1 MYILFWLF
9 YYILPGVAAWKL
21 RSADFAKCVYG
32 FFGTAFAVYLA
43 VWSENMLHKT
53 IDPLIRNTDV
63 KSWLT
68 VISLVLIWFFATI
81 IFHFAVTKL
90 APDGFELFEFPE
102 HICKFLGPLTV
113 FLHCGLICAM
123 IFTIFSVSPFA
134 RHVNIVSLEPSLC
147 SGARY
152 RILWDS
158 FFIDRFSWQEAGINA
173 RRRSFDRFVPEKPEQ
188 VLKALEEA
196 KRKKAEAEAAARAAE
211 LAARKAAHEKALAE
225 AKAREEA
232 EKKERILKKKKRLGK
247 IIIYQEQSPG
257 GPVVAV
263 DQTPEATD
271 EEEQPVKKK
280 KKKKKKSRKKTH
292 SAEAPDTSV
301 PHQENGEPTG
311 IMTTEAQ
318 RRFNNMSDNKL
329 KKQLGK
335 MIFSAQENQKNALSA
350 AQ

>member
-1 MYILFWLF
+1 M
-9 YYILPGVAAWKL
+9 
-21 RSADFAKCVYG
+21 SQNYG
-32 FFGTAFAVYLA
+32 
-43 VWSENMLHKT
+43 
-53 IDPLIRNTDV
+53 
-63 KSWLT
+63 
-68 VISLVLIWFFATI
+68 
-81 IFHFAVTKL
+81 
-90 APDGFELFEFPE
+90 
-102 HICKFLGPLTV
+102 
-113 FLHCGLICAM
+113 
-123 IFTIFSVSPFA
+123 
-134 RHVNIVSLEPSLC
+134 
-147 SGARY
+147 
-152 RILWDS
+152 
-158 FFIDRFSWQEAGINA
+158 AG
-173 RRRSFDRFVPEKPEQ
+173 
-188 VLKALEEA
+188 
-196 KRKKAEAEAAARAAE
+196 
-211 LAARKAAHEKALAE
+211 
-225 AKAREEA
+225 
-232 EKKERILKKKKRLGK
+232 KKERILKKKKRLGK